1 VCHRKQEAA
10 MQREGSP
17 WQGLGVVI
25 SKELADQVTSIRMFV
40 LELLVV
46 LVAIVTVSFATE
58 QVKQTTA
65 EDPFLLLR
73 LFTTSQDPIPSF
85 FTFLSLLLPLIA
97 IALGFDSVNSEHSRR
112 TLSRILAQPIYR
124 DALLFGKFIAGLITI
139 SISLVVLWLLVIGLG
154 LLQLGVPPSFDEVAR
169 AFIFLLVAIAYA
181 GVWLALAL
189 LFSIVFRS
197 AATAALVTL
206 GLWFLFT
213 LIWPLIAPRIAL
225 SLVQSDDLN
234 TLVFAAQTA
243 ARLSPVT
250 LFNEASSLIL
260 DPSARTLGPIYL
272 YLPQLQGAVLGA
284 PLPIDQSLLIVWP
297 QIVGLIAG
305 SILLFVIGYIVFQRQ
320 EVRA

>member
-1 VCHRKQEAA
+1 

-97 IALGFDSVNSEHSRR
+97 IALGFDSVNGEHNRR

-139 SISLVVLWLLVIGLG
+139 AISLVVLWLLVIGLG

-169 AFIFLLVAIAYA
+169 AVIFLLVAIAYA

-225 SLVQSDDLN
+225 SLVQSDDLG

-297 QIVGLIAG
+297 QIVGLVAG